1 MRRGFSLVELMIVVA
16 IAAILAAIAIPRYE
30 RMQYQAKRAEVAPNV
45 DGIRLA
51 QLSYDVAN
59 EIYVQCEPAPRT
71 RTEMDA
77 AAIPFTYGADTG
89 WPVLGWSPD
98 GLVRGVYETDPDA
111 SEGFFVQG
119 ASDVDDNG
127 LEAIYRATRDNTV
140 YLVSPDQYY

>member
-45 DGIRLA
+45 DAIRLA
-51 QLSYDVAN
+51 QLGYDAAN
-59 EIYVQCEPAPRT
+59 EIYLQCEPAPRT

-77 AAIPFTYGADTG
+77 QAIPFTYAADTG

-111 SEGFFVQG
+111 AEGFVVQG

-140 YLVSPDQYY
+140 YLVSPEHYY